1 MILRIELHESLLRL
15 LTTASGLEAT
25 DCQKPSPYNQTE
37 VYNPGCGSCELEAK
51 RWQHPM
57 VLNLHYVGRHH
68 RKQQVRIEQE
78 RQTSGSSK
86 NDFHVTGVS
95 GMVTEVFILQGSLTL
110 SWYPYS
116 HRLLTAL
123 SSVEVGSLSR
133 VERWHGS

>member
-1 MILRIELHESLLRL
+1 
-15 LTTASGLEAT
+15 
-25 DCQKPSPYNQTE
+25 
-37 VYNPGCGSCELEAK
+37 
-51 RWQHPM
+51 M
-57 VLNLHYVGRHH
+57 VLNLHHVGRHH

-86 NDFHVTGVS
+86 NDFHITGVS